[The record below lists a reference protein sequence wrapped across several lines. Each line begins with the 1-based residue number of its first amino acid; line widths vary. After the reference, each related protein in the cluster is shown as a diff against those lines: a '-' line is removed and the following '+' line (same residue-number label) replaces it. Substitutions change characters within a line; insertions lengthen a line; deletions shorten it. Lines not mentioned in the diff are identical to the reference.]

1 MYLILLGAP
10 GAGKGTQA
18 KILVEQF
25 AISHVSSGDI
35 LRENIKSGS
44 KLGQQAEGYMKRG
57 ELVPDGTVIKM
68 IMDYLTQPPCE
79 NGALLDGFPRTIPQA
94 DALQAALL
102 AQFNQG
108 VHKALYIEVETE
120 ELLSRLSGRW
130 ICKICQ
136 TPYHEITNPPKVP
149 GRCDKEGGEL
159 YQREDD
165 KRSTAEHRL
174 QVFFNQTMPL
184 IEYYTRRDLLVTI
197 DGQQAVEKVTAD
209 IIEVLQE
216 AENDLGGANES
227 LVA

>member
-18 KILVEQF
+18 KILSEQF
-25 AISHVSSGDI
+25 AIAHVSSGDI
-35 LRENIKSGS
+35 LRENIKNGS
-44 KLGQQAEGYMKRG
+44 ELGQQAEGYMKRG
-57 ELVPDGTVIKM
+57 ELVPDNTVIKM
-68 IMDYLTQPPCE
+68 IMDYLTQPQCE

-102 AQFNQG
+102 AQFSQG
-108 VHKALYIEVETE
+108 VRKALYIEVETE
-120 ELLSRLSGRW
+120 ELLNRLSGRW

-197 DGQQAVEKVTAD
+197 DGQQAMGKVTAD
-209 IIEVLQE
+209 IVEVLQE
-216 AENDLGGANES
+216 AENDLGE
-227 LVA
+227 